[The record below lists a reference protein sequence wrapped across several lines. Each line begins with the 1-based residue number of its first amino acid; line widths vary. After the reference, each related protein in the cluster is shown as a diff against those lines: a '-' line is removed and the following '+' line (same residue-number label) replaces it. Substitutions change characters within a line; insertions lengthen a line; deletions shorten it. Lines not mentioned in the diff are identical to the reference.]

1 MEIKPK
7 KTSSNTRNR
16 KTTRKKSKTT
26 FKKNIL
32 IIFSV
37 LLVIA
42 LVVFGYFLGNKS
54 ENKFT
59 KKDNVLEELSQLETK
74 KPENIDKRVIVKPLD
89 AKDIKKTVSP
99 KPKATKKEE
108 KKKAKED
115 SKKSVKVEN
124 ILLVYR
130 GKKPRLVIVIDDVH
144 SKKQLEMIQR
154 LKMKITPSI
163 FPPYSLAK
171 ESHLLAKDLKHY
183 MIHLPMESANKKF
196 NTQTKTLMR
205 TFSDEKIV
213 DRVMELRQFFPTG
226 RYVNNHTGSVFT
238 SNYDAMKK
246 LYIALKLEGFVFV
259 DSFTQATSKVEQ
271 IAHEHGDAYVRRDS
285 FIDNVQS
292 IKAIQKQ
299 LKLAVKKAKKNGYA
313 VAIGHPHKVT
323 MRAIKQATSI
333 LKEVELVYI
342 DEIYR
347 RK

>member
-1 MEIKPK
+1 MAIKPK
-7 KTSSNTRNR
+7 KTSSAKNSP
-16 KTTRKKSKTT
+16 KKSKVTSKKT
-26 FKKNIL
+26 KTPFKKNMF
-32 IIFSV
+32 IIISV
-37 LLVIA
+37 FLVIA

-54 ENKFT
+54 ESKFT
-59 KKDNVLEELSQLETK
+59 NKDNALEELSQLETK
-74 KPENIDKRVIVKPLD
+74 KPE
-89 AKDIKKTVSP
+89 AKNIKKPVFP
-99 KPKATKKEE
+99 KLEEVKKE
-108 KKKAKED
+108 KKKAKKETEKS
-115 SKKSVKVEN
+115 SKIEN
-124 ILLVYR
+124 ILLAYQ
-130 GKKPRLVIVIDDVH
+130 GKKPKLVIVIDDVH

-196 NTQTKTLMR
+196 NTQTKTLMS

-213 DRVMELRQFFPTG
+213 DRVMELRQLFPTG

-259 DSFTQATSKVEQ
+259 DSFTQASSKVEQ

-333 LKEVELVYI
+333 LKEVEVVYI